1 MTKQEYK
8 VRAAQRTVRDI
19 LKFMVDND
27 YIDQKLVDYLKETG
41 DIDHLTDEAYY
52 QISVSCTAALR
63 GQAAPCVRSDECLQY
78 LTREQAGQ

>member
-1 MTKQEYK
+1 MDKQK

-41 DIDHLTDEAYY
+41 DIDRLTDEAYY
-52 QISVSCTAALR
+52 QISVSCTAAIKAYP
-63 GQAAPCVRSDECLQY
+63 GVRYDYSQESRQGND
-78 LTREQAGQ
+78 